1 MVRRKACLLNQTP
14 VLTISNAAGW
24 LALKAPFFTIGHS
37 KPTNRKTC
45 TKNPA
50 GIPRPPIPPHNR
62 RFLRGAAQERGRAH
76 APTREHAAVP
86 ISVTPLKRSE
96 RGDQLGRPSAVSFH
110 TACCASTPSPHPPE
124 EESSPPAKRT
134 PGTPPAS
141 GTFKPY
147 GTGRYGAGSVV
158 IRRPPSETRFPK
170 IIPAASGRHD
180 FLDAP
185 HAGARGTADHS
196 SRQRSPHNE
205 KPCRTLP
212 DDTERPV
219 HGFGR
224 IGAASRPRRL
234 DSLRSKTARFAPRNL
249 PRENRP
255 KNVPRF
261 IGHRARREEERQPQE
276 AMEAT
281 SPSCNDDKDASE
293 RLTVRPM
300 PFLSGGKVSRPK
312 GNRTNRSGFG
322 PFRRTRRDV
331 PVRP

>member
-50 GIPRPPIPPHNR
+50 GIPRPPIPPHTR

-134 PGTPPAS
+134 PGTPPGFRNFQA
-141 GTFKPY
+141 
-147 GTGRYGAGSVV
+147 
-158 IRRPPSETRFPK
+158 IRDGPLRRGKRRHTPPPIRNPFP
-170 IIPAASGRHD
+170 
-180 FLDAP
+180 
-185 HAGARGTADHS
+185 
-196 SRQRSPHNE
+196 
-205 KPCRTLP
+205 
-212 DDTERPV
+212 
-219 HGFGR
+219 
-224 IGAASRPRRL
+224 
-234 DSLRSKTARFAPRNL
+234 
-249 PRENRP
+249 
-255 KNVPRF
+255 
-261 IGHRARREEERQPQE
+261 
-276 AMEAT
+276 
-281 SPSCNDDKDASE
+281 
-293 RLTVRPM
+293 
-300 PFLSGGKVSRPK
+300 
-312 GNRTNRSGFG
+312 
-322 PFRRTRRDV
+322 
-331 PVRP
+331 